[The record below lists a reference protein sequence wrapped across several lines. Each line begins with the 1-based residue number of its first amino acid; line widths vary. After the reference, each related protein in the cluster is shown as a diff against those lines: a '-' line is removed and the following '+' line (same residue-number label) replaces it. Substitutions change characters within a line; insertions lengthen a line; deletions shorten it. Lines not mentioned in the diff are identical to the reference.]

1 MKKHLLLLVGMFC
14 VALCAYSQNDHFY
27 YANGTR
33 HYWQED
39 KASVIIIGKS
49 AVNYDSIASIL
60 RVLFDKPDEEVVTY
74 RNSNRF
80 IINSR
85 SLETMSMDSLI
96 GLISVMP
103 DDIAYL
109 SYAKIVGG
117 NKIWLT
123 NEAYVM
129 LKDSV
134 YYATYMQPILSRY
147 QGVAVHPEGNNM
159 YRLVCSTE
167 EQVLSLANSLYDE
180 NHVFYSTPD
189 FYSEMHFDTD
199 DPFFPEQWNLKNTGQ

>member
-1 MKKHLLLLVGMFC
+1 MEENRLHSYGIGFFGTTVREKKNGHFRI
-14 VALCAYSQNDHFY
+14 ALRGAK
-27 YANGTR
+27 R
-33 HYWQED
+33 
-39 KASVIIIGKS
+39 IIGKS

-109 SYAKIVGG
+109 SYAKIVGW

-167 EQVLSLANSLYDE
+167 E
-180 NHVFYSTPD
+180 
-189 FYSEMHFDTD
+189 
-199 DPFFPEQWNLKNTGQ
+199 